1 MKLDRRTFALA
12 ATTALAAPGLAR
24 AQTASDYISLGQIN
38 APIQLAE
45 YASTTCPHCAHFH
58 ATNWERLQSDYIG
71 TGRVRVTLHE
81 MLTPPFPV
89 ALAMFQLARCNTSSA
104 AEYFRRIG
112 IMFAEQDL
120 ILASGTAGGV
130 RDALISLGAEWG
142 LTPQQVMAAINDQAS
157 VDRIQRSID
166 EATQRGV
173 TGTPTF
179 FIGDQRIEDPAFFTP
194 DGMAHFLDAALAAR

>member
-1 MKLDRRTFALA
+1 MRLDRRTFALA

-24 AQTASDYISLGQIN
+24 AQVAGDDISLGQPN

-58 ATNWERLQSDYIG
+58 ATNWARLQADYID
-71 TGRVRVTLHE
+71 TGRVRVTMHE

-104 AEYFRRIG
+104 PEYFRRLG
-112 IMFAEQDL
+112 VMFAERDL

-142 LTPQQVMAAINDQAS
+142 LSAQQVMAAISDQAS
-157 VDRIQRSID
+157 LDRIQRSID

-194 DGMAHFLDAALAAR
+194 NGMAQVLDAALARR